1 MEQHTSIDI
10 DASAAHA
17 WTVLRD
23 VERWPEWTASMRSV
37 TLLDGEL
44 RVGARARIDQ
54 PRIPT
59 TVWTVT
65 GLTEG
70 HDFTWEASGPG
81 TLTTGRHTVA
91 GTGPGTCRAT
101 LSITQSG
108 WLGAL
113 VGRGYRS
120 LTDRYLAM
128 EAAGLRT
135 RAEAGAQRT
144 PGTPGTPSDPG
155 TPG

>member
-1 MEQHTSIDI
+1 VEQHTSIDI
-10 DASAAHA
+10 DAPVARVWA
-17 WTVLRD
+17 VVRD
-23 VERWPEWTASMRSV
+23 VERWPEWTDSVRSL
-37 TLLDGEL
+37 TLLDDGL
-44 RVGARARIDQ
+44 HVGARARIDQ

-81 TLTTGRHTVA
+81 TLTTGRHGVEA
-91 GTGPGTCRAT
+91 TGSGTCRAT

-108 WLGAL
+108 WLGSL

-120 LTDRYLAM
+120 LTERYLAM
-128 EAAGLRT
+128 EAAGLKA
-135 RAEAGAQRT
+135 RAESG
-144 PGTPGTPSDPG
+144 G
-155 TPG
+155 

>member
-10 DASAAHA
+10 EAPVARA
-17 WTVLRD
+17 WAIMRD
-23 VERWPEWTASMRSV
+23 VERWPEWTASVRAV

-70 HDFTWEASGPG
+70 HDFTWEASGPA
-81 TLTTGRHTVA
+81 TRTTGRHIVEA
-91 GTGPGTCRAT
+91 TGPGTCRAT

-108 WLGAL
+108 WVGSL

-120 LTDRYLAM
+120 LTDRYLAL
-128 EAAGLRT
+128 EAAGLKA
-135 RAEAGAQRT
+135 RAESAEG
-144 PGTPGTPSDPG
+144 
-155 TPG
+155 

>member
-1 MEQHTSIDI
+1 VEQHTSIDI
-10 DASAAHA
+10 DAPVARVWA
-17 WTVLRD
+17 VMRD
-23 VERWPEWTASMRSV
+23 VERWPEWTASVRSV
-37 TLLDGEL
+37 TLLDDGL
-44 RVGARARIDQ
+44 RVGARARIGQ

-81 TLTTGRHTVA
+81 TLTTGRHCVEA
-91 GTGPGTCRAT
+91 TGPGTCRAT
-101 LSITQSG
+101 LSIIQSG
-108 WLGAL
+108 LLGSV

-128 EAAGLRT
+128 EAAGLKA
-135 RAEAGAQRT
+135 RAESGV
-144 PGTPGTPSDPG
+144 
-155 TPG
+155 

>member
-10 DASAAHA
+10 DAPVARV

-23 VERWPEWTASMRSV
+23 VEHWSEWTASVRSV
-37 TLLDGEL
+37 TLLDAEL

-81 TLTTGRHTVA
+81 TLTTGRHAVEA
-91 GTGPGTCRAT
+91 TGPGTCRAT

-108 WLGAL
+108 WLGSL

-128 EAAGLRT
+128 EAAGLKA
-135 RAEAGAQRT
+135 RAESGEVTGPR
-144 PGTPGTPSDPG
+144 
-155 TPG
+155 

>member
-10 DASAAHA
+10 DAPVARTWAIMC
-17 WTVLRD
+17 D
-23 VERWPEWTASMRSV
+23 VERWPEWTASVRAL

-65 GLTEG
+65 ALTEG
-70 HDFTWEASGPG
+70 RDFTWEAAGPG
-81 TLTTGRHTVA
+81 TLTVGRH
-91 GTGPGTCRAT
+91 GIEPTGPGTCRAT

-108 WLGAL
+108 WVGSL

-120 LTDRYLAM
+120 LTDRYLAL
-128 EAAGLRT
+128 EATGLKA
-135 RAEAGAQRT
+135 RAESAEG
-144 PGTPGTPSDPG
+144 
-155 TPG
+155 

>member
-1 MEQHTSIDI
+1 VEQHTSIDI
-10 DASAAHA
+10 DAPVARVWA
-17 WTVLRD
+17 VVRD
-23 VERWPEWTASMRSV
+23 VERWPEWTASVRSL
-37 TLLDGEL
+37 TLLDDGL

-81 TLTTGRHTVA
+81 TLTTGRHGVES
-91 GTGPGTCRAT
+91 TGPGTCRAT

-108 WLGAL
+108 WLGSL

-120 LTDRYLAM
+120 LTERYLAM
-128 EAAGLRT
+128 EAAGLKA
-135 RAEAGAQRT
+135 RAESG
-144 PGTPGTPSDPG
+144 G
-155 TPG
+155 